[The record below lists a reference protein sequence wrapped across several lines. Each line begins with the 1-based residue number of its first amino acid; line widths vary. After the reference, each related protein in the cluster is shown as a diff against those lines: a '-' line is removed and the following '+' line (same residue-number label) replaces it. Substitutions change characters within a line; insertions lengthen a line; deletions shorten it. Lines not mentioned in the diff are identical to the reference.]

1 MNNSVHTFKEG
12 LEFRGLKKGSKESD
26 YSGYLHYQQRL
37 QLYFAYIGEHAL
49 LRVIS
54 QVLMIVLFDA

>member
-1 MNNSVHTFKEG
+1 MNNGLHTFKEG
-12 LEFRGLKKGSKESD
+12 LELKGLMKGSTESD
-26 YSGYLHYQQRL
+26 YSGYLHYQQGL